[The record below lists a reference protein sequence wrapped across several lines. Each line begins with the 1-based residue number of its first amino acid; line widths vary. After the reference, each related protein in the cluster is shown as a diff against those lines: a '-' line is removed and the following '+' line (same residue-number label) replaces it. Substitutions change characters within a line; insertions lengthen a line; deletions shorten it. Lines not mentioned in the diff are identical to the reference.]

1 MVGPA
6 MVGNRTSPNRPGTKN
21 HKSKKVIYAETI
33 FAHKSGKD
41 AQKKSKSPCVCIN
54 MYDR

>member
-21 HKSKKVIYAETI
+21 HKSKKVIYAETT
-33 FAHKSGKD
+33 FAHKSGKV
-41 AQKKSKSPCVCIN
+41 AKKKQVKVTMHIYIN
-54 MYDR
+54 V